1 MARPKFKAT
10 HEQRKNV
17 EAMAAYGIDEG
28 KIACI
33 IGDRGIDPKTLRKHF
48 RHELDVGAT
57 KANAVVG
64 QTGYQ
69 MATSGRHPAVTIFW
83 MKCRMHWKETNV
95 LQHTGPDGGPIE
107 ISNDQL
113 NDQLDERITGELA
126 RIAAARAVASV
137 PEPVDDTTED
147 PADVPLEELKSKT

>member
-69 MATSGRHPAVTIFW
+69 MATSGKHPAVTIFW
-83 MKCRMHWKETNV
+83 MKCRMRWKEINV
-95 LQHTGPDGGPIE
+95 LQHSGPDGGPIE
-107 ISNDQL
+107 IS